1 MMTADGAVTG
11 VTGLVVAAGL
21 LPLAFVATIENVYA
35 VPLVRPLTM
44 QVRAP
49 LVVQVKP
56 PGDEVT
62 V

>member
-1 MMTADGAVTG
+1 M
-11 VTGLVVAAGL
+11 AAGL